1 MTSLLEKDVEQILN
15 VNFIDWNCFA
25 DRTILLTGAT
35 GLIGSNFVKLVTKI
49 SEKKHLN
56 TKIICVVRN
65 KNKAKSIFS
74 ENESLSFIYGDIEK
88 PLNIDCNV
96 DYIIHAAN
104 PTSSKFFIECPV
116 ETINSSVRGTM
127 NMLEFAKIKKVQGFV
142 YLSTMEVY
150 GEPRKDRIITE
161 NDVAGFITEKP
172 RNSYPISK
180 QLCESLCAAY
190 ANEYRVPVRV
200 LRLTQTFGPG
210 VNYNDTR
217 VFAEFIRCAIENK
230 DIVLKTT
237 GETERSYLYTSDAV
251 TAILVALQKGDGG
264 ACYSV
269 ANPDTYCSILEM
281 AQLVAHDICER
292 QIDVRIEIDDISKY
306 GYANTLHMNLDV
318 SKMKRLGWYPQ
329 VGLIEMFCRAISD
342 LKERIAY

>member
-35 GLIGSNFVKLVTKI
+35 GLIGSNFVKLVAKI

-65 KNKAKSIFS
+65 MNKAKSLFS
-74 ENESLSFIYGDIEK
+74 ESESVSFIYGDIEK
-88 PLNIDCNV
+88 PLKIEGNV

-104 PTSSKFFIECPV
+104 PTSSKFFIDCPV
-116 ETINSSVRGTM
+116 ETINSSVLGTM
-127 NMLEFAKIKKVQGFV
+127 NMLEFAKNQKVQGFV

-150 GEPRKDRIITE
+150 GEPRKDSIILE
-161 NDVAGFITEKP
+161 KDVAGFNTEKP
-172 RNSYPISK
+172 RNCYPIAK

-190 ANEYRVPVRV
+190 ANEYGVPVRV

-210 VNYNDTR
+210 VNYNDAR
-217 VFAEFIRCAIENK
+217 VFAEFIRCAIEKK
-230 DIVLKTT
+230 DIILKTM
-237 GETERSYLYTSDAV
+237 GETERSYLYTADAV
-251 TAILVALQKGDGG
+251 TAILVAIQKGEGG

-269 ANPDTYCSILEM
+269 ANPDTYCSIMEM
-281 AQLVAHDICER
+281 ARLVAHDICEC
-292 QIDVRIEIDDISKY
+292 QIDVKTEIDDISKY

-318 SKMKRLGWYPQ
+318 SKMKSLGWYPQ
-329 VGLIEMFCRAISD
+329 VGLSEMFYRAILD
-342 LKERIAY
+342 LKQRIE